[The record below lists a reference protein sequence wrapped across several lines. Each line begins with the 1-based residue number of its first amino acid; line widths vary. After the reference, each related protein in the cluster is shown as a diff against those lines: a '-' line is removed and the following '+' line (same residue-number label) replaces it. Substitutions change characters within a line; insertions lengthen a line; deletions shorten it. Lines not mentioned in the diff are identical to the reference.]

1 MKLLVISLLLSLAP
15 HSWAIENIEQPVKS
29 SSEHNFLARLF
40 QLDKKTTGGKINHD
54 KSSHLS
60 ANIIKKA
67 APAPLMI
74 AAAGETSLTIKGK
87 NKGIS
92 SKKFTKNDK
101 KSEANKKVATVF
113 KEMVVT
119 EEFEA
124 DSHYASP
131 STRLTRKEIEL
142 QNTQTT
148 EEVLKFQPSL
158 QIRQRYVGDPNGVLG
173 IRGADMFA
181 TARNMVYAD
190 GLPIHNHLQGTW
202 NGAPRW
208 SLVGPNEI
216 DKVDIIYGPFS
227 AEYSSNSVGG
237 VVNLK
242 TRMPRKREM
251 YVESSLFVQPYKK
264 YGSKATLIGNRQ
276 YVSAGDRFFDKISV
290 FAAYNRLEAEG
301 QPQSYHIDTST
312 SAGTIAGSDLT
323 GGIHETSSRGQESV
337 IFGDSGPEK
346 VTTDLMKF
354 KLGYDINHSLKAI
367 FTAAYENRV
376 RSARNPKN
384 YLRNSSGQKVF
395 GAGTYSTGGRT
406 FSVDNK
412 WGFSK
417 FGINEDKRQ
426 TLQLGLN
433 LQGALTDDITHKL
446 IGHNWFIDT
455 TTSHFNVLKDRR
467 AKSKYNPYD
476 TNSPTNNT
484 GTVDDYRRFSW
495 FNHDIKL
502 SNQKLFGFKELG
514 FTGGYH
520 FDEYKMKYR
529 QYNLTDYANMV
540 RGTEKTNKHNKGQTR
555 THAFFAQGAYRFAP
569 GWDITAG
576 IRQEFWQASNGVVEN
591 QMLASRK
598 MSPTTPKFSIG
609 YQPNKWK
616 FRYSWARTHRFP
628 TISELFQ
635 TLSSGTHVQMA
646 NANLRAENGMHHNF
660 MIEYGIPKG
669 YLRVNI
675 FRDDIKNAINRVRTL
690 DEGFSTTATQNIGTT
705 STTGVEFIYNQKRIA
720 RTPIDFMLNFTW
732 MDAKIEDGPMVTDST
747 FGNYSLKNKKIIRL
761 PHYRLNFFTTYHITR
776 AWDFNV
782 GGRFTSDSFNDLD
795 NGDKGKQHVFGAQ
808 SDFFFLDL
816 KTNYRYKFKN
826 GIKSRI
832 SAGIT
837 NVNNMQAY
845 VHHPYPQ
852 RTFLVEAAFSF

>member
-1 MKLLVISLLLSLAP
+1 MRFLIFSFFFTLLSN
-15 HSWAIENIEQPVKS
+15 SWATENIDQSVDS
-29 SSEHNFLARLF
+29 SSRDNFLARLL
-40 QLDKKTTGGKINHD
+40 QLDKKATGEN
-54 KSSHLS
+54 
-60 ANIIKKA
+60 
-67 APAPLMI
+67 PAPLMI
-74 AAAGETSLTIKGK
+74 ADAGGTSLTIKGK

-92 SKKFTKNDK
+92 SKELTKNDK
-101 KSEANKKVATVF
+101 KSVANKKVATVF

-119 EEFEA
+119 DEFEA

-216 DKVDIIYGPFS
+216 DKVDVVYGPFS
-227 AEYSSNSVGG
+227 AEYSSNSIGG

-264 YGSKATLIGNRQ
+264 YGSKSTLIGNRQ

-312 SAGTIAGSDLT
+312 SAGTVGGSDLT

-384 YLRNSSGQKVF
+384 YLRDSSGNKVF
-395 GAGTYSTGGRT
+395 GSGTYSTGGRT
-406 FSVDNK
+406 FSVDKK

-417 FGINEDKRQ
+417 FGISEDKRQ

-467 AKSKYNPYD
+467 AKSKFNPYD
-476 TNSPTNNT
+476 SSTNNT

-609 YQPNKWK
+609 YQPNQWK

-690 DEGFSTTATQNIGTT
+690 DAGFSTTATQNIGTT

-761 PHYRLNFFTTYHITR
+761 PHYRLNFFTTYHITQ

-816 KTNYRYKFKN
+816 KTNYRHKFKN
-826 GIKSRI
+826 GIKSRW

-852 RTFLVEAAFSF
+852 RTFLVEAAFAF

>member
-1 MKLLVISLLLSLAP
+1 MKFLIFSLLFSLASY
-15 HSWAIENIEQPVKS
+15 SWANESIDQAEKS
-29 SSEHNFLARLF
+29 SSKDNFLTRLF
-40 QLDKKTTGGKINHD
+40 QLNKKPTGKNINQD
-54 KSSHLS
+54 ESSHLS
-60 ANIIKKA
+60 ANILKKE

-74 AAAGETSLTIKGK
+74 AAAGGTGLTIEGK

-92 SKKFTKNDK
+92 SKKPTKNNK
-101 KSEANKKVATVF
+101 KSVSNKKIATVF
-113 KEMVVT
+113 DEMVVT
-119 EEFEA
+119 DSFEA
-124 DSHYASP
+124 DSHYTSP

-142 QNTQTT
+142 QNAQTT

-173 IRGADMFA
+173 IRGADMFS

-216 DKVDIIYGPFS
+216 DKVDVVYGPFS
-227 AEYSSNSVGG
+227 AEYSSNSIGG

-264 YGSKATLIGNRQ
+264 YGSKSTLIGNRQ

-301 QPQSYHIDTST
+301 QPQSYYMDIDGRTSGNGKET
-312 SAGTIAGSDLT
+312 VT
-323 GGIHETSSRGQESV
+323 GGIHEVSARGADSV
-337 IFGDSGPEK
+337 VYGDSGAEK

-354 KLGYDINHSLKAI
+354 KLGYDINSGLKAI

-384 YLRNSSGQKVF
+384 YLRGADGQKVWS
-395 GAGTYSTGGRT
+395 GNYVTPSGQ
-406 FSVDNK
+406 
-412 WGFSK
+412 GFSIK
-417 FGINEDKRQ
+417 NNWGKSKYGISEDVRQ

-433 LQGALTDDITHKL
+433 LNGALTDDITTAL

-455 TTSHFNVLKDRR
+455 TTSHFNVLKDTR
-467 AKSKYNPYD
+467 AKSNKNPYD
-476 TNSPTNNT
+476 PTSSNT
-484 GTVDDYRRFSW
+484 GTIDDYKRFSW

-502 SNQKLFGFKELG
+502 SNQKLFGSEKLG

-520 FDEYKMKYR
+520 FDEYKLKYR
-529 QYNLTDYANMV
+529 QYALSDYANMT
-540 RGTEKTNKHNKGQTR
+540 RGAMDTSKNNKGQTT
-555 THAFFAQGAYRFAP
+555 THAFFAQGAYRFLP

-576 IRQEFWQASNGVVEN
+576 IRQEFWSARNGIVKSTAVADRT
-591 QMLASRK
+591 L
-598 MSPTTPKFSIG
+598 SPTTPKFSIG
-609 YQPNKWK
+609 WHPNKWK

-628 TISELFQ
+628 VISELYQ
-635 TLSSGTHVQMA
+635 TLSTGTMITTS
-646 NANLRAENGMHHNF
+646 NAALKAENGMHHNL

-669 YLRVNI
+669 YLRVNV
-675 FRDDIKNAINRVRTL
+675 FRDDIKDAINRVRTL
-690 DEGFSTTATQNIGTT
+690 ANGFTSNTTQNIGTT
-705 STTGVEFIYNQKRIA
+705 STTGVEFIYNQKRIL
-720 RTPIDFMLNFTW
+720 RSKFDFMLNFTW
-732 MDAKIEDGPMVTDST
+732 MDAKIENGPMVNDKTLGD
-747 FGNYSLKNKKIIRL
+747 FSLTGKRIIRL
-761 PHYRLNFFTTYHITR
+761 PHYRFNFFSTYHITR

-845 VHHPYPQ
+845 VYHPYPQ
-852 RTFLVEAAFSF
+852 RTFLVEFALAI